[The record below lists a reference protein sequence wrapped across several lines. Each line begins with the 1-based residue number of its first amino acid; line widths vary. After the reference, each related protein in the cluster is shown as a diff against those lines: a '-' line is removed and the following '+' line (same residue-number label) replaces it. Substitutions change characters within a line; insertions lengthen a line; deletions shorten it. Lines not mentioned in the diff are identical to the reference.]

1 MKSQLIEEKSVKPTK
16 TSWSKQDKFCGMD
29 KSTRSGLKVTV
40 LWVTYVLMGSFAFIY
55 LEQSTSVM
63 STEKDHHHWA
73 RFKELAS
80 TGDALEEMINLRDHL
95 AEICSHPRI
104 NQTYGWVVSRV
115 EQHGQDDQDGDSILN
130 NIKTIEVA
138 EGWWH
143 SIEKEC
149 SETLR
154 IIEHVTT
161 THYWSVVDSIYFT
174 MTVVTT
180 IGYGHIYPRT
190 RYGRLFCVLY
200 SLVGV
205 PLTCILMAKSSDLL
219 SNKML
224 QLYTTAKKKHR
235 RNHKTLLYGI
245 TWIYLTVGFIVFMF
259 IPSVFLVK
267 LENWSYEDA
276 LYYTFITLST
286 IGFGD
291 LVAGYNSPE
300 WYSDFYKIAIVVWIM
315 LALGYWFLL
324 LNFLQKALKSNVPR
338 KIKKTLNFKTKKMA
352 KQAEFFRQLVGS
364 IRNSQRKTSVVESE
378 REVMALMAEVAG
390 ALTGEEGARVCRP
403 RSRKPSVRLD
413 CTQVSED
420 SDCEENPTFTMA
432 DLLDVNVVVR
442 SDGVPT
448 IRNFAAQSPQPIE
461 EYSKSLHGMLKKSAS
476 EGDAELSQMES
487 AEPTQHEEV
496 VLPLREVLQLV
507 VLVASV
513 EDQVSAEGTESTVSL
528 QDEIRPRANTS
539 SSVTSCLDT
548 RESVPLLKDIFAGKQ
563 PTNRLFSPNASN
575 LNVQQKEHL
584 IEHGEEKETEEA
596 VNEQF
601 DDYSDEEES
610 DTDAEV
616 ASQIDLSCI
625 DETKDV
631 ESGETHQ
638 RDTFGQVY
646 KR

>member
-1 MKSQLIEEKSVKPTK
+1 MKSQLIEEKSPKPTK
-16 TSWSKQDKFCGMD
+16 TWTKQDKSCGLD

-55 LEQSTSVM
+55 LEQSTSVT
-63 STEKDHHHWA
+63 SSEKDHHHWA

-80 TGDALEEMINLRDHL
+80 SGDAVDELMDLRDL
-95 AEICSHPRI
+95 LTEICQHPRI

-115 EQHGQDDQDGDSILN
+115 QQHGQDGQEGDSILH

-138 EGWWH
+138 DGWWR

-149 SETLR
+149 AETLR

-174 MTVVTT
+174 MTAVTT
-180 IGYGHIYPRT
+180 IGYGHIAPQT

-224 QLYTTAKKKHR
+224 QLYTTAKKKHL

-259 IPSVFLVK
+259 IPSVFFVK
-267 LENWSYEDA
+267 LENWTYEDA
-276 LYYTFITLST
+276 LYFTFITLST

-291 LVAGYNSPE
+291 LIAGYNTSE
-300 WYSDFYKIAIVVWIM
+300 WYSDAYKMAIVIWIM

-324 LNFLQKALKSNVPR
+324 MNFLQKALKSNVPR
-338 KIKKTLNFKTKKMA
+338 KIKKTLHFKTKKMA

-364 IRNSQRKTSVVESE
+364 VRRSQRKTSVVESE

-390 ALTGEEGARVCRP
+390 ALTGEEGSRVCRP

-413 CTQVSED
+413 CTQAAED
-420 SDCEENPTFTMA
+420 SDCEVNTTFTLA

-448 IRNFAAQSPQPIE
+448 IRNLAAQSPQPIE

-476 EGDAELSQMES
+476 QGDTQVAEES
-487 AEPTQHEEV
+487 EHNQLEEV

-528 QDEIRPRANTS
+528 QDEIRPRADTS
-539 SSVTSCLDT
+539 SSLTSCTDT
-548 RESVPLLKDIFAGKQ
+548 RESVPLLRDIFAGRQ
-563 PTNRLFSPNASN
+563 PANRLFIPSASN
-575 LNVQQKEHL
+575 LNLQQKEHL
-584 IEHGEEKETEEA
+584 LNHGEDKETEEV

-601 DDYSDEEES
+601 DEFSEDEEDEES
-610 DTDAEV
+610 DSV
-616 ASQIDLSCI
+616 ASQIDLSCV
-625 DETKDV
+625 DDSKSKDV
-631 ESGETHQ
+631 ESGCA
-638 RDTFGQVY
+638 Y